1 MISRKLTVCVTRD
14 RVVKKEVGISEA
26 TSNNGGNVTLR
37 REDEIS
43 LPPLK
48 KDATGRV
55 DLDSVPDVIQWF
67 LDFDQRVAIIRHRN
81 VEEVF
86 QWKQE
91 QSRVAGEPVFDFKQ
105 AEDRLA
111 IGIIQALAENNTER
125 RLHSWISQ
133 LLNALDSASKAN
145 EAAAEAYKLDLAAG
159 GSVVIEAEKIP
170 SARGRRDFLINCWLE
185 TLCTA
190 EARVLGWL
198 YQEFYG
204 RAFAP

>member
-1 MISRKLTVCVTRD
+1 MDSAGVSKSTSGNGDGENVGHEAPINPPPLRD
-14 RVVKKEVGISEA
+14 A
-26 TSNNGGNVTLR
+26 GGN
-37 REDEIS
+37 
-43 LPPLK
+43 
-48 KDATGRV
+48 V

-67 LDFDQRVAIIRHRN
+67 LDFDQRVAIVKHPN

-91 QSRVAGEPVFDFKQ
+91 DSRSQGEVVFDFKQ
-105 AEDRLA
+105 AQDRLA
-111 IGIIQALAENNTER
+111 IGIIQALSEHNTER
-125 RLHSWISQ
+125 ALHSWISQ

-159 GSVVIEAEKIP
+159 GSVVKEAEKIP
-170 SARGRRDFLINCWLE
+170 SARGRRDFLINCWVE

-198 YQEFYG
+198 YMEFYG
-204 RAFAP
+204 KAFAP

>member
-1 MISRKLTVCVTRD
+1 MNSAGMSQANSGNGDGENLSEEASPKPPPLRD
-14 RVVKKEVGISEA
+14 A
-26 TSNNGGNVTLR
+26 GGN
-37 REDEIS
+37 I
-43 LPPLK
+43 
-48 KDATGRV
+48 

-67 LDFDQRVAIIRHRN
+67 LDFDQRVAIVKHPN

-91 QSRVAGEPVFDFKQ
+91 NSRSQGETVFDFKQ
-105 AEDRLA
+105 AQDRLA
-111 IGIIQALAENNTER
+111 IGIIQALAEHNTER
-125 RLHSWISQ
+125 ELHSWISQ

-145 EAAAEAYKLDLAAG
+145 EAAAEAYKLDLAEG
-159 GSVVIEAEKIP
+159 GSVVREADKIP
-170 SARGRRDFLINCWLE
+170 SARGRRDFLINCWVE

-204 RAFAP
+204 KAFAP